1 MNGYLSSR
9 IIKICENQSGEGR
22 SIKIGRDNDL
32 LKVGFAKMSKWDVK
46 RSSRT
51 HAYAPKG
58 KFGKYPPPPSE
69 SAEMWK

>member
-32 LKVGFAKMSKWDVK
+32 RESSENTHHLPAKVRRCGNSLLGAW
-46 RSSRT
+46 
-51 HAYAPKG
+51 
-58 KFGKYPPPPSE
+58 E
-69 SAEMWK
+69 SWELMRDATPR